1 MTRGWSERGGVPAV
15 TLLVVV
21 ALFGCGAEGEQTE
34 NLTTAPD
41 AAGNASALSEPFC
54 DAALRLGNPGEP
66 EVDWETA
73 SEEEMAAAEQVF
85 GQEVL
90 QPIVEE
96 LRASAPEE
104 VQGEVDTLDA
114 VLQDADGGLEPFFSG
129 DGGTARDAIT
139 QTAAQGCGWSEV
151 AVTAVDYGYEGVPET
166 IDAGTAIFTMTN
178 EGEEGH
184 EMILFRRNDGVEE
197 SFEELLEM
205 DDAMEFVEFAAAAFA
220 PAGETS
226 SAAADLRAGDYV
238 MVCFIPVGSDAYAD
252 ETGDGPPHFEE
263 GMWTSFSVS

>member
-1 MTRGWSERGGVPAV
+1 MSRGWSKRGRVPAV
-15 TLLVVV
+15 VLSVAIALV
-21 ALFGCGAEGEQTE
+21 GCGAEGELADNE
-34 NLTTAPD
+34 AAAPAATGD
-41 AAGNASALSEPFC
+41 ASMGESFC

-73 SEEEMAAAEQVF
+73 SEEEMAAAEQLF
-85 GQEVL
+85 GEEVL

-96 LRASAPEE
+96 LRTSGPGA
-104 VQGEVDTLDA
+104 VQDDVDTLDA
-114 VLQDADGGLEPFFSG
+114 VLQDADGGLEAFFSG

-139 QTAAQGCGWSEV
+139 QAAAEGCGWSEV

-166 IDAGTAIFTMTN
+166 IEAGTAIFTVSN
-178 EGEEGH
+178 EGAEGH
-184 EMILFRRNDGVEE
+184 ELILFRRNDGVEE

-205 DDAMEFVEFAAAAFA
+205 DDAMEFVEFTGAAFA

-238 MVCFIPVGSDAYAD
+238 MVCFIPVGSDASA
-252 ETGDGPPHFEE
+252 EQVGDGPPHFAE